1 MPALQQAAGLGMTTF
16 KETYANLD
24 CSQDAYQKGVAA
36 QNPAA
41 QQARQDQWTAVH
53 NKV

>member
-24 CSQDAYQKGVAA
+24 CSQDAYQKGVTA
-36 QNPAA
+36 QTDPAA
-41 QQARQDQWTAVH
+41 RQARRD
-53 NKV
+53 